1 MNLLKKWLFL
11 GLRQEMYKMSMEHIV
26 IPDSREATADHWGHD
41 KKKSQLKEV
50 PTGQR

>member
-1 MNLLKKWLFL
+1 
-11 GLRQEMYKMSMEHIV
+11 MYKMSMEHIV
-26 IPDSREATADHWGHD
+26 ILDSREATADHWGHD